1 MSIYVTRDGLALI
14 KQEFN
19 DIWTNIRPE
28 VTKKLAWAASLGD
41 RSENADYQY
50 NKKLLREIDIYI
62 KKRSD
67 IIRDAEVLDRSAEGI
82 KKKKVFFGAYV
93 EIENDDGEIKH
104 FRIVGAPEVYGRK
117 GYISLQSPM
126 ARGLINHEI
135 DDEAV
140 VITPRGKVSWYINRI
155 SYQHEE
161 WFGPEDD
168 PVFQFCS
175 TAEYRKTEILSDEE
189 IQKSREEYLKLLA
202 KQSETES
209 H

>member
-67 IIRDAEVLDRSAEGI
+67 IIRDAEGKQIIDNATSIPEHI
-82 KKKKVFFGAYV
+82 
-93 EIENDDGEIKH
+93 EI
-104 FRIVGAPEVYGRK
+104 PER
-117 GYISLQSPM
+117 
-126 ARGLINHEI
+126 
-135 DDEAV
+135 
-140 VITPRGKVSWYINRI
+140 
-155 SYQHEE
+155 YQNKSNWKTKTFAKRLVKRLH
-161 WFGPEDD
+161 
-168 PVFQFCS
+168 PV
-175 TAEYRKTEILSDEE
+175 
-189 IQKSREEYLKLLA
+189 QKPSSIE
-202 KQSETES
+202 
-209 H
+209 